1 MSRPSMKTIAPS
13 DFRGPR
19 SSRYGLVTGA
29 VVADHHCHQ
38 HLPPHTLQGNPPQH
52 HRFEDPKIPSHI
64 TYAFQENAVISENKA
79 FYTMPKDNRK
89 TVDVL
94 FVIASAPVSTLSSPV
109 GGAQSYAGTA
119 LAMEHAMMELSDKF
133 PEFFGEEGTND

>member
-29 VVADHHCHQ
+29 VVVDNHCRQ

-79 FYTMPKDNRK
+79 FYTMPKDTQK
-89 TVDVL
+89 TVDLL

-109 GGAQSYAGTA
+109 CGAHCYAGTA

-133 PEFFGEEGTND
+133 PRFFGEEGTND

>member
-29 VVADHHCHQ
+29 VVDNHCHQ
-38 HLPPHTLQGNPPQH
+38 YLPPLTLQGNPPEH

-89 TVDVL
+89 TVDLL

-133 PEFFGEEGTND
+133 PRFFGEEGTND